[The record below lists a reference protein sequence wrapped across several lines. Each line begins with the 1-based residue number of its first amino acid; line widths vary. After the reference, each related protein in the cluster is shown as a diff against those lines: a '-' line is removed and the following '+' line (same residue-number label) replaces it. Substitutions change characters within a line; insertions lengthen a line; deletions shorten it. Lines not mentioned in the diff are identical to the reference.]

1 MRTTSSRSRLF
12 AGGLA
17 GVLFVGVAA
26 CWTAGCTKREDDREP
41 RARLESE
48 TGTRWVVKLDPVTN
62 TPRIAIAIDPI
73 PPSAVNGVSYEIA
86 ARSFLD
92 KYKDLFALKDVF
104 ADLAYLS
111 TIDNPNGE
119 TIAVFQQKAGGLP
132 VDRRLLTVTFRA
144 DKSIAMI
151 SGATRP
157 KAVEAVATPAFTA
170 DAARAA
176 AEADLKKRYP
186 DFDPAW
192 IKVQPVP
199 ESVLYPDGAGAKLAW
214 AFRVTI
220 ESANVSTV
228 YSYRFEAQSG
238 ALLEGYED
246 RPGAPGSGTDALG
259 ATRALRVTE
268 DGANP
273 GAWIMVQSAEGGRSA
288 IATGS
293 VDTNQFPLRSTSL
306 TTWDQRASV
315 QGGTGA
321 AVSAHANLAEIQDY
335 FRSRFQW
342 SSFDNRGTPLKV
354 YVHDPK
360 AKAQSAYWDT
370 ADGSIHFDDGTAHQ
384 GGPFKPFAAA
394 MDVCGHEYTHAVMQY
409 RIPGGGLAYQG
420 ESGAVSE
427 ALADIFG
434 TFAEQGITGGGG
446 GKPELFGDNIFAGG
460 FRDLAHPTN
469 TKVGQNIY
477 NGPDY
482 QQPDS
487 MKKKFVGFTDGGGVH
502 INSGIVSN
510 AWWLMTMGGMNDT
523 SKLEV
528 RASLGMK
535 KSEDL
540 WWNAS
545 AEFQPT
551 MGIADAADITI
562 ATALRMYKA
571 KTSEFAAVACAW
583 VATEVL
589 TAEDVK
595 ADFGVDCKAPP
606 CVEAGAGK
614 PICSCRNTDADAGG
628 SLCRTKPEDQL
639 CREVQSF
646 EGQTGNACAGYV
658 LVDVT
663 VSRCFCSKSDGNILC
678 PKPVQFTPPRGCP
691 EEGGFKSYFGD
702 PGTGCSGS
710 YADVDA
716 DGNEIN
722 KSGSG
727 TLTDCSIE
735 GTDRKWES
743 ASGILDCAGD
753 DGGGNTEKNPY
764 ACP

>member
-17 GVLFVGVAA
+17 GVLFFGAAA
-26 CWTAGCTKREDDREP
+26 CWTAGCTKKDEDLEP
-41 RARLESE
+41 KARLEKE
-48 TGTRWVVKLDPVTN
+48 TGTHWVVKLDPVTN
-62 TPRIAIAIDPI
+62 TPRIAIAVDST
-73 PPSAVNGVSYEIA
+73 PPVAINGVSYEIA

-92 KYKDLFALKDVF
+92 NYKDLFALKDVF
-104 ADLAYLS
+104 ADLAYV
-111 TIDNPNGE
+111 TAIENPNGE
-119 TIAVFQQKAGGLP
+119 AIAVFQQKAGGLP
-132 VDRRLLTVTFRA
+132 VDRRMLTVAFRA
-144 DKSIAMI
+144 DKSIATI

-157 KAVEAVATPAFTA
+157 KAAEAVATPAFTA

-186 DFDPAW
+186 DFDPKW
-192 IKVQPVP
+192 ISAPTAP

-214 AFRVTI
+214 AFRVDLA
-220 ESANVSTV
+220 SANVTTM
-228 YSYRFEAQSG
+228 YSYRFDAQSG

-268 DGANP
+268 DGSKP
-273 GAWIMVQSAEGGRSA
+273 GSWIMVQPAEGGRSA

-293 VDTNQFPLRSTSL
+293 VDLNQFPLGSTSL
-306 TTWDQRASV
+306 TTWDQRPSA

-321 AVSAHANLAEIQDY
+321 AVSAHANLAEIQDW
-335 FRSRFQW
+335 FRTRFKW
-342 SSFDNRGTPLKV
+342 SSFDNKGTPLKV
-354 YVHDPK
+354 YAHDPS
-360 AKAQSAYWDT
+360 AASASAYWDNNGGVHFS
-370 ADGSIHFDDGTAHQ
+370 DGNSHT

-394 MDVCGHEYTHAVMQY
+394 MDVCAHELTHGVMQF

-427 ALADIFG
+427 GLADIFA
-434 TFAEQGITGGGG
+434 TFAEQGITGGAS
-446 GKPELFGDNIFAGG
+446 GKPELFGDLIFNGG
-460 FRDLAHPTN
+460 YRDLAHPTN
-469 TKVGQNIY
+469 TAVGQNVY

-487 MKKKFVGFTDGGGVH
+487 LKKKFVGFSDNGGVH

-510 AWWLMTMGGMNDT
+510 AWWLMTMGGINDT

-528 RASLGMK
+528 RSSLGMK

-540 WWNAS
+540 WWNAT

-571 KTSEFAAVACAW
+571 KSAEFAAVACAW
-583 VATEVL
+583 VATEVVS
-589 TAEDVK
+589 AADVK
-595 ADFGVDCKAPP
+595 ADFELDCKTPP

-614 PICSCRNTDADAGG
+614 PICACRNSDADAGG
-628 SLCRTKPEDQL
+628 SLCRVKPEDQL
-639 CREVQSF
+639 CREVESF
-646 EGQTGNACAGYV
+646 EGKTGNACSGFV

-663 VSRCFCSKSDGNILC
+663 VSRCFCTQSNGNILC
-678 PKPVQFTPPRGCP
+678 PKPYQFTPPRGCP